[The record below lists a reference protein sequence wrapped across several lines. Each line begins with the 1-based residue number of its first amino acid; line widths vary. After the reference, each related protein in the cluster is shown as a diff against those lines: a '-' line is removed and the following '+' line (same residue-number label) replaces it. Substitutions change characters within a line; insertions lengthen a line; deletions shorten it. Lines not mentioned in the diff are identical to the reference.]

1 MKVIEIGKGKNFHS
15 CWEKNGHRWTSDFE
29 YSYNPQDGFKSFT
42 YQGVDYEYD
51 EDTNRY
57 YYLTESNNLRPEM
70 DGAMVRSRIGKA
82 RYMEIYEQLLEYL
95 GMNEE
100 DTEETTEETAETSE
114 SEEPKTE
121 TTETA
126 TETEPE
132 TATDSEATEAETATD
147 PEVGK
152 FVYDV
157 RIHNDYG
164 WDTYT
169 VRADGLESAKY
180 KAVRRMELETG
191 EENCYSIDVI
201 RIYKEG
207 TDELLKEIISKER
220 EDPETADQGETAE
233 SDTKQYECENV
244 VQVAHKVADL
254 TNTRLDRQ
262 SWKWYCDEVKKDGSS
277 WFDYTAFDSGGNE
290 FDVSIFLGYDQQ
302 SRHYFV
308 SVDYEKCPVPD
319 MSGGD

>member
-100 DTEETTEETAETSE
+100 DTEETTEETEETAETSE

-132 TATDSEATEAETATD
+132 TATD
-147 PEVGK
+147 
-152 FVYDV
+152 
-157 RIHNDYG
+157 
-164 WDTYT
+164 
-169 VRADGLESAKY
+169 
-180 KAVRRMELETG
+180 
-191 EENCYSIDVI
+191 
-201 RIYKEG
+201 
-207 TDELLKEIISKER
+207 
-220 EDPETADQGETAE
+220 PETAETEATTEETTE
-233 SDTKQYECENV
+233 SVITMKEI
-244 VQVAHKVADL
+244 KVAEAMNRKYVLIDMVHPVKGYESYDFHVGTKCKINGYPFQIMAENGELSFEAGAIAL
-254 TNTRLDRQ
+254 TA
-262 SWKWYCDEVKKDGSS
+262 WKRPAEDVVK
-277 WFDYTAFDSGGNE
+277 FVCNE
-290 FDVSIFLGYDQQ
+290 KIAIICVYEGYAKAYEYILPKKIKQQ
-302 SRHYFV
+302 SFII
-308 SVDYEKCPVPD
+308 K
-319 MSGGD
+319 

>member
-1 MKVIEIGKGKNFHS
+1 MKVTEIGKGKNFHS

-100 DTEETTEETAETSE
+100 ETEETAETSE

-121 TTETA
+121 TTETTETA

-132 TATDSEATEAETATD
+132 TATD
-147 PEVGK
+147 
-152 FVYDV
+152 
-157 RIHNDYG
+157 
-164 WDTYT
+164 
-169 VRADGLESAKY
+169 
-180 KAVRRMELETG
+180 
-191 EENCYSIDVI
+191 
-201 RIYKEG
+201 
-207 TDELLKEIISKER
+207 
-220 EDPETADQGETAE
+220 PETADQGEMTEKKMDNVVFETLIRNAKKLPPCDFPGAAKLLNICQQMNKTQL
-233 SDTKQYECENV
+233 SDFCKILIEKGIFTYECGQIV
-244 VQVAHKVADL
+244 TTKG
-254 TNTRLDRQ
+254 RLLI
-262 SWKWYCDEVKKDGSS
+262 CPAPGV
-277 WFDYTAFDSGGNE
+277 SGGA
-290 FDVSIFLGYDQQ
+290 
-302 SRHYFV
+302 
-308 SVDYEKCPVPD
+308 
-319 MSGGD
+319 

>member
-100 DTEETTEETAETSE
+100 DTEETTEETEETAETSE

-121 TTETA
+121 TTETTE

-132 TATDSEATEAETATD
+132 TAT
-147 PEVGK
+147 
-152 FVYDV
+152 
-157 RIHNDYG
+157 
-164 WDTYT
+164 
-169 VRADGLESAKY
+169 
-180 KAVRRMELETG
+180 
-191 EENCYSIDVI
+191 
-201 RIYKEG
+201 
-207 TDELLKEIISKER
+207 
-220 EDPETADQGETAE
+220 DPETADQGETAE

-262 SWKWYCDEVKKDGSS
+262 VWKEYCDEVKKDGSS
-277 WFDYTAFDSGGNE
+277 WFDYTAFDPGGNE

-319 MSGGD
+319 MSGGA

>member
-1 MKVIEIGKGKNFHS
+1 MKVIEIGKGKNFRS
-15 CWEKNGHRWTSDFE
+15 CWENNGRRFTSDFK
-29 YSYNPQDGFKSFT
+29 YSYNPHDTFKSFT
-42 YQGVDYEYD
+42 YQGIDYEYD

-57 YYLTESNNLRPEM
+57 YYLSESDNLRPEM
-70 DGAMVRSRIGKA
+70 DGAMVRRRIGKA

-100 DTEETTEETAETSE
+100 DTEETTEETEETAETSE

-121 TTETA
+121 TTETTETA

-132 TATDSEATEAETATD
+132 TAT
-147 PEVGK
+147 
-152 FVYDV
+152 
-157 RIHNDYG
+157 
-164 WDTYT
+164 
-169 VRADGLESAKY
+169 
-180 KAVRRMELETG
+180 
-191 EENCYSIDVI
+191 
-201 RIYKEG
+201 
-207 TDELLKEIISKER
+207 
-220 EDPETADQGETAE
+220 DPETADQGETAE

-262 SWKWYCDEVKKDGSS
+262 SWKGYCDEVKKDGSS

-302 SRHYFV
+302 CRHYFV